1 MLGDP
6 YLMMGQ
12 VLKDKVVQKT
22 QPRVRNDSSD
32 RTSRNPQTRRWVD
45 FFSFEHVQEFFV
57 RERP

>member
-12 VLKDKVVQKT
+12 VLREKVVQKP
-22 QPRVRNDSSD
+22 QPPVRNGSND

-45 FFSFEHVQEFFV
+45 FFSFEHVQKMVV
-57 RERP
+57 RGRS

>member
-12 VLKDKVVQKT
+12 VLRERDVQKT
-22 QPRVRNDSSD
+22 QPRVRNGSND

-45 FFSFEHVQEFFV
+45 FFFFETVQELIAK
-57 RERP
+57 ERP